1 MHFSPFLFQLR
12 FQWPRSVITTS
23 TRLFCC
29 CLLWYHQKLI
39 KHDRRIVMQEIIDT
53 EKIAVN
59 ESSVFHQPFPPPYYV
74 TYFSKGSY
82 VHECFGYFQNNRSL
96 DIWYH
101 WSFIFWQKQL
111 RCMYHLYSFQAGVP
125 RFGLSIDC
133 VKSVQIRTFFWSPH
147 LDTFHAVLPRNTSWP
162 TTFELQFW
170 WTF

>member
-59 ESSVFHQPFPPPYYV
+59 ESSVFHQPFPPPYHV

-101 WSFIFWQKQL
+101 WSFIFLAETTPLYVSPLFISSWSSEIWTKHRL
-111 RCMYHLYSFQAGVP
+111 REKCPNTDFFLVSA
-125 RFGLSIDC
+125 FGHFSR
-133 VKSVQIRTFFWSPH
+133 SAAS
-147 LDTFHAVLPRNTSWP
+147 
-162 TTFELQFW
+162 
-170 WTF
+170 